1 MSFKIPDLEFDHFIM
16 TAIWE
21 YGKELCSISLLIMA
35 PDINNDVPMID
46 KIAYGC
52 PKLKN
57 LTIESLVTKSNN
69 SEEDWDSQYI
79 LISKESL
86 KELRKHCKELN
97 VLKLTKVTFLEI
109 FDEDDIKKIF
119 PYCNVETTECEF
131 DNGYYYNHDSDSD
144 SDNSSNDDSFEDGAE
159 DLNSEEASESDGTIE
174 LIDLTQSDEE
184 DNN

>member
-1 MSFKIPDLEFDHFIM
+1 MSFKIPDLEFDNGALN
-16 TAIWE
+16 AIWE
-21 YGKELCSISLLIMA
+21 YGKELCSISLLIVA

-57 LTIESLVTKSNN
+57 LTIESLI
-69 SEEDWDSQYI
+69 EEGLVNI

-97 VLKLTKVTFLEI
+97 VLKLTKVTFLDI

-131 DNGYYYNHDSDSD
+131 DNGFHDSDSD
-144 SDNSSNDDSFEDGAE
+144 SYNSSNDDSFDDGAE
-159 DLNSEEASESDGTIE
+159 DLNSEVASESDGTIE

>member
-1 MSFKIPDLEFDHFIM
+1 MSFKIPDLEFDNGALN
-16 TAIWE
+16 AIWE
-21 YGKELCSISLLIMA
+21 YGKELCSINLLMVA
-35 PDINNDVPMID
+35 PDVNNDVPMID

-57 LTIESLVTKSNN
+57 LTIESLI
-69 SEEDWDSQYI
+69 EEGLDNI

-131 DNGYYYNHDSDSD
+131 DNGFHDSDSD
-144 SDNSSNDDSFEDGAE
+144 SYNSLNDDSFDDGAE

>member
-21 YGKELCSISLLIMA
+21 YGKELCSISLLIVA

-57 LTIESLVTKSNN
+57 LTIESLI
-69 SEEDWDSQYI
+69 EEGLVNI

-86 KELRKHCKELN
+86 KELHKHCKELN
-97 VLKLTKVTFLEI
+97 VLKLTKVTFLDI

-131 DNGYYYNHDSDSD
+131 DNGFHDSDSD
-144 SDNSSNDDSFEDGAE
+144 SYNSSNDDSFDDEVE
-159 DLNSEEASESDGTIE
+159 DLNSEVASESDGTIE

>member
-1 MSFKIPDLEFDHFIM
+1 MSFKIPDLEFDNGALN
-16 TAIWE
+16 AIWE

-57 LTIESLVTKSNN
+57 LTIESLI
-69 SEEDWDSQYI
+69 EEGLVNI

-131 DNGYYYNHDSDSD
+131 DNGFHDSDSD
-144 SDNSSNDDSFEDGAE
+144 SYNSSNDDSFDDGAE

>member
-1 MSFKIPDLEFDHFIM
+1 MSFKIPDLEFDNGALN
-16 TAIWE
+16 AIWE
-21 YGKELCSISLLIMA
+21 YGKELCSISLLIVA

-57 LTIESLVTKSNN
+57 LTIESLI
-69 SEEDWDSQYI
+69 EEGLDNI

-159 DLNSEEASESDGTIE
+159 DLNSEVASESDGTIE

-184 DNN
+184 DSY

>member
-1 MSFKIPDLEFDHFIM
+1 MSFKIPDLEFDNGALN
-16 TAIWE
+16 AIWE
-21 YGKELCSISLLIMA
+21 YGKELCSINLLMVA

-57 LTIESLVTKSNN
+57 LTIESLI
-69 SEEDWDSQYI
+69 EEGLVNI

-86 KELRKHCKELN
+86 EELRKHCKELN
-97 VLKLTKVTFLEI
+97 VLKLTKVTFLDI

-131 DNGYYYNHDSDSD
+131 DNGFHDSDSD
-144 SDNSSNDDSFEDGAE
+144 SDSSSNDDSFDDGAE

-184 DNN
+184 DN

>member
-1 MSFKIPDLEFDHFIM
+1 MSFKIPDLEFDNGALN
-16 TAIWE
+16 AIWE
-21 YGKELCSISLLIMA
+21 YGKELCSINLLMVA
-35 PDINNDVPMID
+35 PDVNNDVPMID

-97 VLKLTKVTFLEI
+97 VLKLTKVTFLDI

-131 DNGYYYNHDSDSD
+131 DNGFHDSDSD
-144 SDNSSNDDSFEDGAE
+144 SDSSSNDDSLDDGAE

-184 DNN
+184 DYN

>member
-1 MSFKIPDLEFDHFIM
+1 
-16 TAIWE
+16 
-21 YGKELCSISLLIMA
+21 
-35 PDINNDVPMID
+35 MID

-57 LTIESLVTKSNN
+57 LTIESLI
-69 SEEDWDSQYI
+69 EEGLDNI

-109 FDEDDIKKIF
+109 FDEDDIKKIL

-131 DNGYYYNHDSDSD
+131 DNGFHYSDSD
-144 SDNSSNDDSFEDGAE
+144 YDNSLNDDSFDDGAE

>member
-1 MSFKIPDLEFDHFIM
+1 MSFKIPDLEFDHFM
-16 TAIWE
+16 MNAIWE
-21 YGKELCSISLLIMA
+21 YGKELCSINLLMVA
-35 PDINNDVPMID
+35 PDVNNDVPMID

-57 LTIESLVTKSNN
+57 LTIESLI
-69 SEEDWDSQYI
+69 EEGLVNI

-86 KELRKHCKELN
+86 KELHKHCKELN
-97 VLKLTKVTFLEI
+97 VLKLTKVTFLDI

-131 DNGYYYNHDSDSD
+131 DNGFHDSDSD
-144 SDNSSNDDSFEDGAE
+144 SYNSSNDDSFDDGAE
-159 DLNSEEASESDGTIE
+159 DLNSEVASESDGTIE

>member
-16 TAIWE
+16 NAIWE
-21 YGKELCSISLLIMA
+21 YGKELCSISLLIVA

-57 LTIESLVTKSNN
+57 LTIESLI
-69 SEEDWDSQYI
+69 EEGLDNI

-86 KELRKHCKELN
+86 KELHKHCKELN
-97 VLKLTKVTFLEI
+97 VLKLTKVTFLDI
-109 FDEDDIKKIF
+109 FEEDDIKKIF

-131 DNGYYYNHDSDSD
+131 DNGFHDSDSD
-144 SDNSSNDDSFEDGAE
+144 SYNSSNDDSFDDGAE
-159 DLNSEEASESDGTIE
+159 DLNSEVASESDGTIE